1 MQPLFGALKCKA
13 QRMRGR
19 HEFTDATSL
28 ARIPMTT
35 QQVEH
40 DDFTFALSDI
50 TFLSLPLLPLDK
62 TEYGSA

>member
-1 MQPLFGALKCKA
+1 MKFSMQPLFGALKSKA

-19 HEFTDATSL
+19 HEFTDATGL

-35 QQVEH
+35 QQVGH

-50 TFLSLPLLPLDK
+50 T
-62 TEYGSA
+62 Y

>member
-19 HEFTDATSL
+19 HVFIDATGL
-28 ARIPMTT
+28 ARIPMAT
-35 QQVEH
+35 QQVGH

-50 TFLSLPLLPLDK
+50 T
-62 TEYGSA
+62 Y